1 MPARVGGVKLL
12 LVKFNAA
19 TRTNSIDMEKKNL
32 KNSLRAEK
40 KRLKTKTEKEKGK
53 RRHVYAQCAICSSCM
68 RNVRDIAVAA
78 CRCWHT

>member
-19 TRTNSIDMEKKNL
+19 TRTNSIDMGKKNL

-40 KRLKTKTEKEKGK
+40 KKAENK
-53 RRHVYAQCAICSSCM
+53 
-68 RNVRDIAVAA
+68 N
-78 CRCWHT
+78 